1 MKKFKS
7 ILALTA
13 SVLALSAFAA
23 PVSAFADDTR
33 IDQYS
38 QTNSANLGVETSTPE
53 TYTVTIPA
61 STVNFDSNEDRERTV
76 NVSDVLLEDNRQL
89 TVTVNT
95 TKGDNSNFQM
105 ANYTGSG
112 ADRTYNNNKITYT
125 VLKGIDPIAPGA
137 TIVTVP
143 YDNLGDA
150 GTAMGSNTVLTFEL
164 PVGTTYPVAGNYADI
179 MTFTIAV
186 SAIS

>member
-23 PVSAFADDTR
+23 PVSAFADTTTTNEN
-33 IDQYS
+33 IE

-61 STVNFDSNEDRERTV
+61 NTVNFDNPADDRERTV
-76 NVSDVLLEDNRQL
+76 TVSDVLLGANRQL
-89 TVTVNT
+89 TVTVGT
-95 TKGDNSNFQM
+95 TNGDDDNFMM

-112 ADRTYNNNKITYT
+112 TDRNYNNNKIAYT
-125 VLKGIDPIAPGA
+125 VSKEGVGIITPGA
-137 TIVTVP
+137 EIVTVS
-143 YDNLGDA
+143 NLGDA
-150 GTAMGSNTVLTFEL
+150 STPTSLGAKLTFAL
-164 PVGTTYPVAGNYADI
+164 PTGTTYPVAGSYADI

-186 SAIS
+186 S